1 MLTMMYYYASGATPT
16 LMSDVFA
23 FDDNF
28 FDEHSV
34 HATPPSMVNEQLPLP
49 TLSEDTSD
57 RALLGKKQS
66 EYSALSTVR
75 QLADR
80 QECGYS
86 ILNGVLIHTD
96 NDAANAPVQQV
107 VVPMSRHTTV
117 LKVAH
122 DSDLGCHCGV
132 KRTIKKLLPCVTWPN
147 INRDVTKYIHNCGPC
162 QRQAKYSKQKA
173 PLHPLSIIGVPFK
186 CMAF

>member
-1 MLTMMYYYASGATPT
+1 
-16 LMSDVFA
+16 MSDVFA

-57 RALLGKKQS
+57 RALLAKKQS
-66 EYSALSTVR
+66 EYSTLSTVR
-75 QLADR
+75 QLAAR

-96 NDAANAPVQQV
+96 TYAANAPVQQV

-122 DSDLGCHCGV
+122 DSYLGCHCGV
-132 KRTIKKLLPCVTWPN
+132 KRTINKLLPCVTWPN

-162 QRQAKYSKQKA
+162 QRQAKCSKQKA